1 MINQHEFLQP
11 REQDNAREYFI
22 ARRALALRSPINS
35 FKAIRSWL
43 SKREKLR
50 VGVLDIFERAIVV
63 LVFGHFAFVML
74 TTPSGPAGML
84 SLILLVSESLPV
96 FLILTRRQS
105 TAHSEKTGDWFLSL
119 TGTIL
124 PLLAV
129 PVAGGALVS
138 AGLCGAIMLVGLY
151 VQISA
156 KVILGRSFGLIPANR
171 GIKVAGPYRIVR
183 HPMYAGYT
191 ILHLGFL
198 LGFPSLWNI
207 VLYSTELAVQ
217 LARLLREELLLNED
231 QNYRDYAARVRY
243 RLIPLIF

>member
-1 MINQHEFLQP
+1 MKIQNESLQT
-11 REQDNAREYFI
+11 REQDNARAHLI
-22 ARRALALRSPINS
+22 SRRGFAPRSPIYS
-35 FKAIRSWL
+35 IRSWL
-43 SKREKLR
+43 SKREPLK
-50 VGVLDIFERAIVV
+50 VMALDIFERAVVV

-74 TTPSGPAGML
+74 TTPSGPAGLL
-84 SLILLVSESLPV
+84 SLVLLVSESLPV
-96 FLILTRRQS
+96 FLILTRGQS
-105 TAHSEKTGDWFLSL
+105 TAHSEKVGDWFLSL

-183 HPMYAGYT
+183 HTMYAGYT
-191 ILHLGFL
+191 ILHIGFL
-198 LGFPSLWNI
+198 LSFPSLWNI
-207 VLYSTELAVQ
+207 VLYSTELAIQ

-231 QNYRDYAARVRY
+231 QSYRAYAARVRY
-243 RLIPLIF
+243 RLVPLIF